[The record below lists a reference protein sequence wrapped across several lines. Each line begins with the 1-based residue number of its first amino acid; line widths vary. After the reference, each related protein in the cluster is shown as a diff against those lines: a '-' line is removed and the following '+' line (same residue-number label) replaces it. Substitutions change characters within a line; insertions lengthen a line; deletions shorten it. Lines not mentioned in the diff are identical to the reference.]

1 MSQTNN
7 RLPLWK
13 KNTAVNGDF
22 EPYLELFLLDDKP
35 DAGLVLVLPGGGYI
49 LRADHE
55 GAPVAE
61 NSTSWGSM
69 PPYCSI
75 AWLPEN
81 IRTLS

>member
-1 MSQTNN
+1 MGQKNN

-55 GAPVAE
+55 GAPVAVKQPK
-61 NSTSWGSM
+61 NK
-69 PPYCSI
+69 I

>member
-35 DAGLVLVLPGGGYI
+35 GLMI
-49 LRADHE
+49 
-55 GAPVAE
+55 
-61 NSTSWGSM
+61 NQM
-69 PPYCSI
+69 PDC
-75 AWLPEN
+75 
-81 IRTLS
+81 